1 MIAVA
6 VALGLAAEIWFFPRY
21 VSPIPCVLY
30 AIVVE
35 AIRRLRA
42 WAPGQQRSGLLLSRA
57 APMICTSIVLIVA
70 AGRSLGLNPVTVS
83 ALELV
88 APPYGRQDR
97 AALQKRLDQLPG
109 GQLVIVRYSRHHNVH
124 VEWVY
129 NDADI
134 DAAKVV
140 WGREMNAVSNRRLG
154 QYFRDRRLWLLEAD
168 VTPPRISDYFTG
180 MP

>member
-21 VSPIPCVLY
+21 VSPITCVLY

-42 WAPGQQRSGLLLSRA
+42 WAPGQRRSGLLLSRA

-88 APPYGRQDR
+88 APPYGRQHR
-97 AALQKRLDQLPG
+97 AALQKPLDQLPG
-109 GQLVIVRYSRHHNVH
+109 GQLVIVRSYHGITTSTWNGFTTTPTSTPR
-124 VEWVY
+124 
-129 NDADI
+129 
-134 DAAKVV
+134 KSC
-140 WGREMNAVSNRRLG
+140 RAVR
-154 QYFRDRRLWLLEAD
+154 
-168 VTPPRISDYFTG
+168 
-180 MP
+180 